1 MSDLP
6 VPDPNADFRT
16 QALDIQHDT
25 DPARDHGIARRIPH
39 LGHALLFFL
48 LALTFI
54 FMASAVLL
62 IALHTLTP
70 AVVLQHPF
78 AGLMSLILAYATTFA
93 VSVPIFRMLW
103 NRSFLDGISW
113 TWRAARLRWWQLLL
127 LGCVLSV
134 IAQLLEHLVKT
145 PVTSDLTKLFQTPRT
160 AWLAVFFGICV
171 APVSEEIAFRGF
183 LLPAFS
189 TAYDWLALE
198 RTPTS
203 RDRWQR
209 STNHTR
215 GAFLFAALLSSVAF
229 VALHGSQLH
238 WAHGPLIIL
247 FVMSLVFS
255 AVRIQTRSV
264 AAATLVHLAYDGLIM
279 IQIIIGTDGFRH
291 LDKLM

>member
-6 VPDPNADFRT
+6 VPDPNAKFPV

-39 LGHALLFFL
+39 LGHALLFFT
-48 LALTFI
+48 LALTVLLI
-54 FMASAVLL
+54 ASAGLL

-70 AVVLQHPF
+70 TVVMQHPF
-78 AGLMSLILAYATTFA
+78 AALMSQIIAYAITFA
-93 VSVPIFRMLW
+93 IAIPVFRVLW

-113 TWRAARLRWWQLLL
+113 TWRAARLHWWQLIL

-134 IAQLLEHLVKT
+134 IGQLLEHLVKT
-145 PVTSDLTKLFQTPRT
+145 PVSSDLAKLFEMKST
-160 AWLAVFFGICV
+160 AWLAVFFGTCV

-183 LLPAFS
+183 LLPAFA

-198 RTPTS
+198 RTPAG

-209 STNHTR
+209 STDHTR
-215 GAFLFAALLSSVAF
+215 GALLFGALVSSVPF

-238 WAHGPLIIL
+238 WAKGPLLIL
-247 FVMSLVFS
+247 FAMSLIFS
-255 AVRIQTRSV
+255 AVRIKTRSV
-264 AAATLVHLAYDGLIM
+264 AASTLVHFAYDGLIM
-279 IQIIIGTDGFRH
+279 IEIIVLTHGFHH
-291 LDKLM
+291 LTKLT